1 MEKKIILTMHT
12 SKKIDIVLDNDHHIS
27 IEKDNRSVKA
37 DDIYNLLS
45 YKIGDTFIVESVN
58 EQNLDEPVLKFFI
71 ELIRDITDRLNKLSE
86 KKININEM
94 GGK

>member
-12 SKKIDIVLDNDHHIS
+12 SKNIDIVLDNDHHIF

-45 YKIGDTFIVESVN
+45 YEIGDTFIVESVN
-58 EQNLDEPVLKFFI
+58 EQNLDEPVLKFFT
-71 ELIRDITDRLNKLSE
+71 ELIRDITDYLNQFSNKQ
-86 KKININEM
+86 INVS
-94 GGK
+94 G